1 MVLTGQKKLLKNS
14 EIKIA
19 HNVPRIRELKMNFIW
34 DQIGNDDNFFAY
46 MPTMDKNT
54 LPPRNYFFKVLA
66 TVYPEVFTTILQNAQ
81 EKRKQKMASQNK
93 VLKLDHSLFED
104 IDQTER
110 TFYQSL

>member
-34 DQIGNDDNFFAY
+34 DQIGNDDNFFVY
-46 MPTMDKNT
+46 MPTMDKST